1 MAIVIM
7 AAIVVS
13 FASFVCLIWI
23 IHIERERKY
32 KMIEMYI
39 FETMDFFDDSYI
51 NQHGEIVFYHERN
64 VFIDA
69 KGINSKDDF
78 VLKILVWLSRYAA
91 RFGRLRTEED
101 ETRFRKSLDDALKYL
116 IDKKFS
122 DDDYRMISEKI
133 GCGTNT
139 ELAQRF
145 KDSGFDMGVLENE

>member
-1 MAIVIM
+1 MGAIIFTAIVI
-7 AAIVVS
+7 S
-13 FASFVCLIWI
+13 YASLVFLIWI
-23 IHIERERKY
+23 IHIEKERKY

-69 KGINSKDDF
+69 KGINSKEDF

-101 ETRFRKSLDDALKYL
+101 ETRFRKSLDDALEYL

>member
-1 MAIVIM
+1 
-7 AAIVVS
+7 
-13 FASFVCLIWI
+13 
-23 IHIERERKY
+23 
-32 KMIEMYI
+32 MIAMYI
-39 FETMDFFDDSYI
+39 LETMDFFDDSYI

-69 KGINSKDDF
+69 KGINSKEDF

-101 ETRFRKSLDDALKYL
+101 ETRFRKSLDDALEYL

>member
-1 MAIVIM
+1 
-7 AAIVVS
+7 
-13 FASFVCLIWI
+13 
-23 IHIERERKY
+23 
-32 KMIEMYI
+32 MIEMYI

-69 KGINSKDDF
+69 KGINSKEDF

-101 ETRFRKSLDDALKYL
+101 EARFRKSLDDALEYL

-122 DDDYRMISEKI
+122 EEDYRMIHAKI
-133 GCGTNT
+133 GCGTNA
-139 ELAQRF
+139 ELAQEF
-145 KDSGFDMGVLENE
+145 KRSGFDMEVLKND